1 MTCTAVFSA
10 LFVPTA
16 IAAAALGVAAYR
28 LCRAEG
34 PRCWRCGRKTDS
46 QGGPCPACRAAIHAE
61 RKARMRRDTDGRT
74 GYPVRIRGAR

>member
-1 MTCTAVFSA
+1 MTTGLFAA
-10 LFVPTA
+10 LFVPAA

-46 QGGPCPACRAAIHAE
+46 QGGPCARRGSPRG
-61 RKARMRRDTDGRT
+61 RPGKARMRRDTDGRT